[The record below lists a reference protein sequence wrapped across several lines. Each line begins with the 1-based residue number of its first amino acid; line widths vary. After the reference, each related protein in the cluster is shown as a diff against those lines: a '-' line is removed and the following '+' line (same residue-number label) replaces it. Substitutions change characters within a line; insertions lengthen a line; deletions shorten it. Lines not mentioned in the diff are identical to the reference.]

1 MSVQNLSLPIEVPW
15 KLIAKRRRMLACAT
29 NPFPNAR
36 WGSSISVFACIF
48 LFALAAAPS
57 AKADGTCT
65 AFLAAKLKEAQ
76 AKNQFYNVQLTI
88 HREDIKSL
96 TYSTGSLAPNAQ
108 DGSFVGH
115 ANQLF
120 SDRRAIS
127 QPFNINA
134 ADQLDLRLSASGVL
148 SIHYKPWN
156 FDTTWDLSCTGSMLT
171 KYLPGFG
178 VVTLTF
184 RDLFTPIQ

>member
-1 MSVQNLSLPIEVPW
+1 MSLQDLFFPMNVPW
-15 KLIAKRRRMLACAT
+15 KSIAKSRHMLACAT
-29 NPFPNAR
+29 NPFPNSR
-36 WGSSISVFACIF
+36 WRSAVAVFACIV

-57 AKADGTCT
+57 ARADGTCT
-65 AFLAAKLKEAQ
+65 AFLAAKFKEAQ
-76 AKNQFYNVQLTI
+76 AKNQFYNIQLSI
-88 HREDIKSL
+88 HREDVKL
-96 TYSTGSLAPNAQ
+96 VTYSAGSVAPNP
-108 DGSFVGH
+108 DGSFTGH

-120 SDRRAIS
+120 SDRLTIS

-134 ADQLDLRLSASGVL
+134 ADQLDLRLSATGVL
-148 SIHYKPWN
+148 RVHYNPWN
-156 FDTTWDLSCTGSMLT
+156 VDTTWDLSCSGSMLT

>member
-1 MSVQNLSLPIEVPW
+1 MLRKKSAVSL
-15 KLIAKRRRMLACAT
+15 LA
-29 NPFPNAR
+29 
-36 WGSSISVFACIF
+36 VCIV
-48 LFALAAAPS
+48 LFAVGVAPS
-57 AKADGTCT
+57 ARADGTCI

-76 AKNQFYNVQLTI
+76 TKNQFYNIDLTI
-88 HREDIKSL
+88 HREDTKFV
-96 TYSTGSLAPNAQ
+96 TYSAGSLAPNAQ
-108 DGSFVGH
+108 GGGFTGR

-156 FDTTWDLSCTGSMLT
+156 FDTTWDLSCSGSMLT
-171 KYLPGFG
+171 KYVPGVG

>member
-1 MSVQNLSLPIEVPW
+1 MSVQDLSLPIDVPW
-15 KLIAKRRRMLACAT
+15 KLLAKSRRMLACAT

-36 WGSSISVFACIF
+36 WRSSVAVFACIF
-48 LFALAAAPS
+48 LFVLAAAPS

-65 AFLAAKLKEAQ
+65 AFLAAKFKEAQ
-76 AKNQFYNVQLTI
+76 AKNQFYNIQLSI
-88 HREDIKSL
+88 HREDIKFV
-96 TYSTGSLAPNAQ
+96 TYSAGALAPNQ
-108 DGSFVGH
+108 DGGFTGR

-120 SDRRAIS
+120 SDRQAIS

-134 ADQLDLRLSASGVL
+134 ADQLDLRLSATGVL
-148 SIHYKPWN
+148 RVHYNPWN
-156 FDTTWDLSCTGSMLT
+156 VDTTWDLSCSGSMLT

-178 VVTLTF
+178 VVTLTL

>member
-1 MSVQNLSLPIEVPW
+1 MSLQDLSFPIDVSL
-15 KLIAKRRRMLACAT
+15 KLIAKSRHLLACAA
-29 NPFPNAR
+29 NPFRNAR
-36 WGSSISVFACIF
+36 WRSSVPVFACIF
-48 LFALAAAPS
+48 LFSLAAASS
-57 AKADGTCT
+57 ARADGTCT
-65 AFLAAKLKEAQ
+65 ALLATKFKEAQ
-76 AKNQFYNVQLTI
+76 AKNQFYNIQLSI
-88 HREDIKSL
+88 HREDIKL
-96 TYSTGSLAPNAQ
+96 VTYSAGDLAPNQ
-108 DGSFVGH
+108 DGGFIGR

-134 ADQLDLRLSASGVL
+134 ADQLDLRLSATGVL
-148 SIHYKPWN
+148 RVHYNPWN
-156 FDTTWDLSCTGSMLT
+156 FDTAWDLSCSGSMLT